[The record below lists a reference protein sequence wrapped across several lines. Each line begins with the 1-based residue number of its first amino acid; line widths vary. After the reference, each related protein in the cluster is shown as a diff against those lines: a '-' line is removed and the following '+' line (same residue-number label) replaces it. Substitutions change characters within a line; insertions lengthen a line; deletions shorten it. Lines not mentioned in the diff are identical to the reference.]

1 MVVASHESAENGNTV
16 PVDVGTVWMEHISAQ
31 HEFTAYGPSH
41 WTVLAILAIGAALL
55 VWLGRRLSDAQ
66 ARLLGRVVGTLILV
80 ILCAALS
87 YDLRHP
93 TIAGL
98 VPLQLCDLAEL
109 VTAYALWSQR
119 RWAIVLV
126 YYWGLAL
133 STQALLT
140 PDLGAP
146 DFPGHVFLSFFSL
159 HMLVVWAAVYLTW
172 GRGFRPTWRSYRFA
186 VITTLVWMGFTIAF
200 NMVARTNFGY
210 LNGKPPTAS
219 LLDLFGPW
227 PLYLLTE
234 IVVVVIVWALM
245 TWPWE
250 RARRR
255 AEVPATREFESR
267 GLGPGH

>member
-1 MVVASHESAENGNTV
+1 
-16 PVDVGTVWMEHISAQ
+16 MEHISAQ
-31 HEFTAYGPSH
+31 QEFTAYGPSH
-41 WTVLAILAIGAALL
+41 WTVLAVLAIGAALL
-55 VWLGRRLSDAQ
+55 VWLGRRQSEAQ
-66 ARLLGRVVGTLILV
+66 ARLLSRAMGSLILV
-80 ILCAALS
+80 MLCAAMA

-109 VTAYALWSQR
+109 VTAYALWTQR
-119 RWAIVLV
+119 HWAYVLL

-159 HMLVVWAAVYLTW
+159 HLLTVWSAVYLTW
-172 GRGFRPTWRSYRFA
+172 GRRMRPTWRSYRFA
-186 VITTLVWMGFTIAF
+186 VITTLAWMAFTIAF
-200 NMVARTNFGY
+200 NTTAGTNFGY
-210 LNGKPPTAS
+210 LNGKPPSAS

-227 PLYLLTE
+227 PVYLLTA

-250 RARRR
+250 RARQR
-255 AEVPATREFESR
+255 AEVPSTREVESR
-267 GLGPGH
+267 RSSPGH

>member
-1 MVVASHESAENGNTV
+1 
-16 PVDVGTVWMEHISAQ
+16 MERISAQ
-31 HEFTAYGPSH
+31 QEFAAYGPSH
-41 WTVLAILAIGAALL
+41 WTVLAVLALGAALL
-55 VWLGRRLSDAQ
+55 VWLGRRQSDAQ
-66 ARLLGRVVGTLILV
+66 ARLLSRTMGSLILV
-80 ILCAALS
+80 LLCAAMA

-98 VPLQLCDLAEL
+98 VPLQLCDMAEL
-109 VTAYALWSQR
+109 VTAYALWTQR
-119 RWAIVLV
+119 RWAYVLL

-140 PDLGAP
+140 PDLGAA

-159 HMLVVWAAVYLTW
+159 HLLTVWSAVYLTW
-172 GRGFRPTWRSYRFA
+172 GRGMRPTWRSYRFA
-186 VITTLVWMGFTIAF
+186 VMTTLAWMALTIAF
-200 NMVARTNFGY
+200 NTVAKTNFGY

-227 PLYLLTE
+227 PVYLLTA

-245 TWPWE
+245 TWPWK

-255 AEVPATREFESR
+255 AAVPASREIESR
-267 GLGPGH
+267 GLGAGH